1 MTTLS
6 QQVASIGQRV
16 GALETK
22 DINTADGIARISKI
36 YGNVQIITTIKVFLH
51 TYRKCGDTNPIYPA
65 TCGTDTYL

>member
-6 QQVASIGQRV
+6 EQVAKIGQRV

-22 DINTADGIARISKI
+22 GINTADGIARITKI
-36 YGNVQIITTIKVFLH
+36 YGNIQITTTITAYLH